1 MRNYKTRI
9 PGIDRASEAKNPGG
23 KLKSSALQK
32 VGDPQGK
39 IMSEPAK
46 YRQAPNNFNPVPGT
60 SSNKF
65 LGGAIRGIGKM
76 AKGALTGSDG
86 KFNLKDVGRLAL
98 GPVGALAGGLLS
110 KKAKY
115 TKR

>member
-1 MRNYKTRI
+1 MRNYKTRL
-9 PGIDRASEAKNPGG
+9 PGVDRASEAKNPGG

-46 YRQAPNNFNPVPGT
+46 YRQAPNNFNPAPGT
-60 SSNKF
+60 SSKKF
-65 LGGAIRGIGKM
+65 LGGLLGGAKSLLGGGKPNV
-76 AKGALTGSDG
+76 KSLLT
-86 KFNLKDVGRLAL
+86 
-98 GPVGALAGGLLS
+98 GGLLS

-115 TKR
+115 NKR

>member
-23 KLKSSALQK
+23 KLKPSALQK
-32 VGDPQGK
+32 VGNPEGK

-46 YRQAPNNFNPVPGT
+46 YREAPNNFNPKPGT

-65 LGGAIRGIGKM
+65 LGGLLGGGKPNV
-76 AKGALTGSDG
+76 KSILTGGLIGSGG
-86 KFNLKDVGRLAL
+86 KPSVKSLLT
-98 GPVGALAGGLLS
+98 GGLLS

-115 TKR
+115 KKR